1 MWENEKKGVTYLT
14 LWSLP
19 AQKGL
24 VILENH
30 VAPVVFCILK
40 ILTFL
45 VMKEGNSCVV
55 REEMGSDSLK
65 KISCLTLRKWPKYWP
80 VTEHKSQE
88 EQKWYFNGVNC
99 LSINSQALV
108 EIGNVRYFA
117 MAKLNVIIVYFSMS
131 GSAFARR
138 TWFLQDRCKNNFCQ
152 SFYFKWIMEDIQLAQ
167 PKLQFHFLSIFSDYI
182 LCLLLVL
189 RSVSF
194 SQFSLK
200 SVAIYYLDRCSL
212 GKRVAMYG

>member
-24 VILENH
+24 VFLENH

-138 TWFLQDRCKNNFCQ
+138 TWFLQDRCKIIFARAFILSESWRTSNLPNPNC
-152 SFYFKWIMEDIQLAQ
+152 SFTSWVYFLIISCVC
-167 PKLQFHFLSIFSDYI
+167 FLHLGQCHSHS
-182 LCLLLVL
+182 
-189 RSVSF
+189 SVWN
-194 SQFSLK
+194 Q
-200 SVAIYYLDRCSL
+200 
-212 GKRVAMYG
+212 